1 MEILQLAQNCL
12 ALFLEGSKLVLRLS
26 YISTRLVGFPAQ
38 QEGALW
44 LLALFNKFLFLG
56 RF

>member
-12 ALFLEGSKLVLRLS
+12 ALFLEGSKLVLKDQ
-26 YISTRLVGFPAQ
+26 STRLVGFPAQ
-38 QEGALW
+38 QEGALC
-44 LLALFNKFLFLG
+44 LLALLNKFLFLG